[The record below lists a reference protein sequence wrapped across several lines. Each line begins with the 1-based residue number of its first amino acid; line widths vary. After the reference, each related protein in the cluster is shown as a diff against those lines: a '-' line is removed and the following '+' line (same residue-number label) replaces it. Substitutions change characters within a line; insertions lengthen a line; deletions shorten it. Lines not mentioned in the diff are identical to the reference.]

1 MAWMQ
6 DEFEKNGVMG
16 KQITDENSN
25 IGSPTP
31 AGIDDDDDEDM
42 ATRPLLKD
50 VQSVSFDC
58 LSVSNEAAFQ
68 PTPKQSIFVQCGPL
82 LLREFR
88 ALYRDTNAL
97 YLCFIVCGVLYT
109 TLGVIFWQ
117 RGELNEDGKDKADYD
132 PKSHFGA
139 IMMAMVGFM
148 FSNMQPVMIT
158 FPNQRPVFMREY
170 AAGLYSTIP
179 YILSRFL
186 VDCLVTAT
194 TSLFAWLLAFW
205 MMGLN
210 GNFFYFWFITFLLGM
225 AASSMGLVLGSC
237 VSTGR
242 KALLLSPLILV
253 PNILFAGFYL
263 PLQQIVVAIRWI
275 QWICFLGYSVKLLVI
290 AEFAWADKVA
300 DRLETMMNN
309 IDEYTAGEAPD
320 EVAMMTTFRNTIDP
334 LFAAGVK
341 GENDG
346 VEWSFEHQWW
356 MYLLILISIILFFRS
371 LTSVILAYKGRQS
384 VQ

>member
-1 MAWMQ
+1 M
-6 DEFEKNGVMG
+6 
-16 KQITDENSN
+16 
-25 IGSPTP
+25 
-31 AGIDDDDDEDM
+31 
-42 ATRPLLKD
+42 
-50 VQSVSFDC
+50 
-58 LSVSNEAAFQ
+58 
-68 PTPKQSIFVQCGPL
+68 
-82 LLREFR
+82 
-88 ALYRDTNAL
+88 
-97 YLCFIVCGVLYT
+97 
-109 TLGVIFWQ
+109 
-117 RGELNEDGKDKADYD
+117 
-132 PKSHFGA
+132 
-139 IMMAMVGFM
+139 
-148 FSNMQPVMIT
+148 
-158 FPNQRPVFMREY
+158 
-170 AAGLYSTIP
+170 
-179 YILSRFL
+179 
-186 VDCLVTAT
+186 
-194 TSLFAWLLAFW
+194 
-205 MMGLN
+205 
-210 GNFFYFWFITFLLGM
+210 
-225 AASSMGLVLGSC
+225 
-237 VSTGR
+237 
-242 KALLLSPLILV
+242 

-346 VEWSFEHQWW
+346 VEWSFENQWW